1 MNNLMKI
8 TSLLFLILLI
18 SGCSTKN
25 GLLDTTEPKIDDT
38 LESIQSKSVRNISDI
53 TAIAFEW
60 QKVDDSR
67 VDGYNIYRAN
77 TQEEGAK
84 LSHIALINNK
94 YSTHFVD
101 DDLEPNTKYIYALSS
116 NTAQG
121 YESKPTSSVEVSTL
135 DRPSA
140 VSFIQAISN
149 LPRQIKIL
157 WRPHTNQS
165 IEYYKVQRSTPQT
178 SEWDTLK
185 TLDGRL
191 QSEFIDT
198 KLEDN
203 IVYIYRVT
211 AYTFEDIASYPS
223 EIVRAQT
230 KALPE
235 GVNNLIASTNQP
247 RKILLNWQAAEN
259 KDVIR
264 YNIYRNNT
272 PDGSFSYLKSVSN
285 ETLMYEDFINK
296 DGKTF
301 FYKLTATDI
310 DNLESSLN
318 NNSVMGIT
326 LPKLNKPTL
335 TLAQIQGEKAI
346 LNWQKG
352 DDRAVSFNVYKTIK
366 NSMFDVKEEKFTNVT
381 DVRFEDNDIVRGVEY
396 QYSVESIDEYGI
408 ISERTNETLLVLPK
422 LQGVE

>member
-1 MNNLMKI
+1 MKI
-8 TSLLFLILLI
+8 TSSLFLILLV

-25 GLLDTTEPKIDDT
+25 GILDDNQPKIDES
-38 LESIQSKSVRNISDI
+38 LEVVKQDSIRNISDI

-60 QKVDDSR
+60 QKVDDPR
-67 VDGYNIYRAN
+67 VNGYNIYRAN
-77 TQEEGAK
+77 TQEDGDQLK
-84 LSHIALINNK
+84 HIALVENK

-101 DDLEPNTKYIYALSS
+101 EDLEPNTKYVYSLSS
-116 NTAQG
+116 NTQNG
-121 YESKPTSSVEVSTL
+121 YESKPTGSVEAITL
-135 DRPSA
+135 DKPEA

-157 WRPHTNQS
+157 WRPHTNES

-178 SEWDTLK
+178 SDWENVK

-211 AYTFEDIASYPS
+211 AYTFQDIASYPS

-230 KALPE
+230 KPLPE
-235 GVNNLIASTNQP
+235 GVTSLSATTNLPRKIELNWNASTNEDIM
-247 RKILLNWQAAEN
+247 K
-259 KDVIR
+259 
-264 YNIYRNNT
+264 YNIYRNDT
-272 PDGSFSYLKSVSN
+272 PDGSFDLVKTVSKDVFS
-285 ETLMYEDFINK
+285 YEDFINE
-296 DGKTF
+296 DGKTY
-301 FYKLTATDI
+301 FYKLTAVDA
-310 DNLESSLN
+310 DNLQSSLN
-318 NNSVMGIT
+318 NNAVMGIT
-326 LPKLNKPTL
+326 LTKLNKPIL

-352 DDRAVSFNVYKTIK
+352 DDRAVSFNIYKTIK
-366 NSMFDVKEEKFTNVT
+366 DGFFDKKEVRITNIT
-381 DVRFEDNDIVRGVEY
+381 NLRFEDNDIVRGVEY
-396 QYSVESIDEYGI
+396 NYSVESVDENGI
-408 ISERTNETLLVLPK
+408 VSERTNETLLVLPK